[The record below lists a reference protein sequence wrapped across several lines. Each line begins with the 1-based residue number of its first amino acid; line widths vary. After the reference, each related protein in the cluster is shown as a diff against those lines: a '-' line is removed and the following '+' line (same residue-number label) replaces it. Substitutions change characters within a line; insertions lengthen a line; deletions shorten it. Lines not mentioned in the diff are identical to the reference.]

1 MSLSFGKVE
10 HKLTSDMLIV
20 TETDAKGIITFAGKD
35 FCKIAG
41 YTREE
46 LVGKPHNLV
55 RNSFMPKAAFADLWT
70 TVQKGNVWS
79 GIVVNSTKSGDY
91 YWVKATV
98 YPSRNNDGSVKYISV
113 RVKPSDEEVNAV
125 KKLYP
130 TL

>member
-1 MSLSFGKVE
+1 MSTLGRSEK
-10 HKLTSDMLIV
+10 KLTEGMLIV
-20 TETDAKGIITFAGKD
+20 TETNAKGIITFAGKD
-35 FCKIAG
+35 FCEIAG
-41 YTREE
+41 YTKEE
-46 LVGKPHNLV
+46 LEGQPHNLV
-55 RNSFMPKAAFADLWT
+55 RNNFMPKAAFADLWA
-70 TVQKGNVWS
+70 TVQKGIVWK

-98 YPSRNNDGSVKYISV
+98 YPSKNNDGSIKYISV